1 MKRENE
7 KLQIQVNNVNARI
20 LKFSS
25 GQKSLNFL
33 FGKQIQTLGK
43 REIEFEQNNEIVL
56 LEPNILGRKLL
67 HAQIEYLPILVL
79 YEDENN
85 HLPI

>member
-7 KLQIQVNNVNARI
+7 KLQIQVNNVNARV
-20 LKFSS
+20 LKFTS
-25 GQKSLNFL
+25 GQKSLDFL